1 METRTALAAALIIA
15 LHAVPVR
22 DGHAGNI
29 LTDALIRY
37 GRLDYAAALP
47 MLAKLA
53 QDGDATAQITL
64 ASMYARGE
72 GVARDDAIAFAW
84 MKRAAMQGRAQALLE
99 LGLMYRDGR
108 GTPAN
113 RDRARHWLSLAA
125 RNGMPDAAT
134 ALGDMALQAQ
144 DHATA
149 IVWFVHGARL
159 GSAPAFHH
167 LGVLHERG
175 EGVPKDGIQ
184 AYAWHLLAVSS
195 ASDGDPA
202 AFIASQLALRDRLTP
217 LQIEAATG
225 IADRLFACL
234 QSSACTPLPHGLT
247 ATETAA
253 GQVRR
258 QAEAGRS
265 GTSAGRSRD

>member
-1 METRTALAAALIIA
+1 MGTRTALAAALIIA
-15 LHAVPVR
+15 LHAPVR
-22 DGHAGNI
+22 DGHAGNT
-29 LTDALIRY
+29 LTDALIQY
-37 GRLDYAAALP
+37 GRLDYAAAHS

-53 QDGDATAQITL
+53 QHGDATAQITL
-64 ASMYARGE
+64 ATMYARGE
-72 GVARDDAIAFAW
+72 GVARDDTIAFAW
-84 MKRAAMQGRAQALLE
+84 IKQAAMQGKAQALLE

-108 GTPAN
+108 GMPAN
-113 RDRARHWLSLAA
+113 RDRARHWLGLAA

-134 ALGDMALQAQ
+134 ALGGMAMQAQ

-159 GSAPAFHH
+159 GSASAFHH
-167 LGVLHERG
+167 LGVRHERG
-175 EGVPKDGIQ
+175 EGVPKDDVQ

-195 ASDGDPA
+195 AADSNPA
-202 AFIASQLALRDRLTP
+202 GFIDAQLAVRDRLTP

-234 QSSACTPLPHGLT
+234 QSSACAPLPHGLT
-247 ATETAA
+247 ASEMAA